1 MTSSKPES
9 QVFYIDTAGSRL
21 SAAMCFQSMD
31 ICSCFSTLFFAFL
44 YPHSPSKHGVGWSTH
59 TVTAH
64 LNIHISPKSLLL
76 LARRFSSLSP
86 LRGKLDP
93 WSSCQ
98 SHSIT
103 LLRAMHSRFLCLFS
117 KAVCSEYVYGSTG
130 RVSDQE
136 TLSDCGGKKCRGH
149 HGIYKAK
156 LSIDDFI
163 TYLAIQL
170 EFLSTDSF
178 P

>member
-1 MTSSKPES
+1 
-9 QVFYIDTAGSRL
+9 
-21 SAAMCFQSMD
+21 
-31 ICSCFSTLFFAFL
+31 
-44 YPHSPSKHGVGWSTH
+44 
-59 TVTAH
+59 
-64 LNIHISPKSLLL
+64 
-76 LARRFSSLSP
+76 
-86 LRGKLDP
+86 
-93 WSSCQ
+93 
-98 SHSIT
+98 
-103 LLRAMHSRFLCLFS
+103 MHSSFLCLLS
-117 KAVCSEYVYGSTG
+117 KVACSEYVYGSMG

-136 TLSDCGGKKCRGH
+136 TLSDCGGQKCRGH

>member
-9 QVFYIDTAGSRL
+9 QVFYIDTAGLRL
-21 SAAMCFQSMD
+21 SAAMVLSEYGHLF
-31 ICSCFSTLFFAFL
+31 LFFYLVFCIPL
-44 YPHSPSKHGVGWSTH
+44 SPQPIKAWCCLVGWSALS
-59 TVTAH
+59 VTAH
-64 LNIHISPKSLLL
+64 LNIHISPKSLLR
-76 LARRFSSLSP
+76 LARRSSSLCP
-86 LRGKLDP
+86 LRGKPDP

-98 SHSIT
+98 SRSIT

-117 KAVCSEYVYGSTG
+117 KAVCSEYVYGSMG

-163 TYLAIQL
+163 TWP
-170 EFLSTDSF
+170 FN
-178 P
+178 